1 MGYSPWGCKAQDVT
15 EHTHASL
22 SKDGITLK
30 SLKDISLVTYLY
42 VYSNNK
48 LKSLI
53 FRIPKD
59 YINYCFKF
67 PKLHKCFCVYV
78 HISIMCIMCVC

>member
-1 MGYSPWGCKAQDVT
+1 MT
-15 EHTHASL
+15 EHTHTSL

-30 SLKDISLVTYLY
+30 SLKDISLITYLHI
-42 VYSNNK
+42 YSNNK
-48 LKSLI
+48 FKSLI

-67 PKLHKCFCVYV
+67 LKLHKYFCVYV
-78 HISIMCIMCVC
+78 HIYIVCIMCVC